1 MSYGNSISISD
12 NWIRNFKKR
21 NSIVFRTPPM
31 KSQERIDAENYSHLK
46 EFYLL
51 LEGIYKKYSFSPARI
66 FNVDESPFFWNL

>member
-1 MSYGNSISISD
+1 
-12 NWIRNFKKR
+12 
-21 NSIVFRTPPM
+21 M

-66 FNVDESPFFWNL
+66 FNVDESPFFWNLGIKKVGAFFNYNYIILIF